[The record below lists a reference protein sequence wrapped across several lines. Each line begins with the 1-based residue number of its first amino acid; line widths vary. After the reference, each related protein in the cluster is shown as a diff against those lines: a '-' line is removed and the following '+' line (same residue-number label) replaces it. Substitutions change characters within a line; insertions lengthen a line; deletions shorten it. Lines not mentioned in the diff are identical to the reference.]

1 MTKLSLH
8 VGDKGHPFAPQVLA
22 PNSQLEPNGTIFGP
36 TVARI
41 EAELKVKA

>member
-22 PNSQLEPNGTIFGP
+22 PKSELEPNGTIFGP
-36 TVARI
+36 NHCFSQLL
-41 EAELKVKA
+41 EDM